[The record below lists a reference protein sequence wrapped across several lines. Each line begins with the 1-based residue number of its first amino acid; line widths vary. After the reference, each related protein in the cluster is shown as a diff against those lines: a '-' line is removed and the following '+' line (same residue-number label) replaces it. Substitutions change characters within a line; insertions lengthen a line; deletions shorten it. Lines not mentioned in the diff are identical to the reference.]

1 VVEEVIVMPA
11 TEERVSITL
20 TLPRE
25 VLDQV
30 DCLAKQSK
38 ESVEKEFES
47 LIESGLKSR
56 LSAQERFD
64 RLSDMYR
71 ARLAREGKLNQTSE
85 EIMAELQEIRE
96 KVANE
101 FYPK

>member
-1 VVEEVIVMPA
+1 MPA

-20 TLPRE
+20 SVPRE

-30 DCLAKQSK
+30 DYLAQQSK
-38 ESVEKEFES
+38 ASVEKEFES

-56 LSAQERFD
+56 LSIQESFD
-64 RLSDMYR
+64 RLSEMYR

-85 EIMAELQEIRE
+85 EIMAELREIRE

-101 FYPK
+101 F